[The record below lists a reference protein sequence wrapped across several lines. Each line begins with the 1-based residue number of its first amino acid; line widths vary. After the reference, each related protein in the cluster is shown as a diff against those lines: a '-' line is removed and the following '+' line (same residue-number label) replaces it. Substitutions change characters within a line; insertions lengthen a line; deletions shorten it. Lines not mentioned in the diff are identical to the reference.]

1 MKKSVQFPAAITLAF
16 LSVLAITSCFDSIP
30 DEYEDY
36 FAYTPNVAKP
46 GGNTVS
52 LLEGNIELL
61 IPEGAVNSEI
71 FLSAKECDHSEQ
83 CRFLLKMVRIEPK
96 ITFAKP
102 VTVTLK
108 YDGILSSTDVQFTD
122 CKPVICYWKN
132 EEDYLNGVKQTCICC
147 CKDTA
152 SAAIKFCVQ
161 QTGIF
166 AVGNNGNGEFD

>member
-1 MKKSVQFPAAITLAF
+1 MKRSIQLPAAFTL
-16 LSVLAITSCFDSIP
+16 VLACAMAFSSCFEPIP
-30 DEYEDY
+30 EEFPDY
-36 FAYTPNVAKP
+36 FEFTPNVAKP

-52 LLEGNIELL
+52 LLEGNVEIF

-71 FLSAKECDHSEQ
+71 TLTATECDHPDQ
-83 CRFLLKMVRIEPK
+83 CRFLMKMVKIEPQ
-96 ITFAKP
+96 IMFMKP

-108 YDGILSSTDVQFTD
+108 YDGILSNTDVWITD

-132 EEDYLNGVKQTCICC
+132 EEDYLNGVKQTCISCYA
-147 CKDTA
+147 DTSNIA
-152 SAAIKFCVQ
+152 VNFCAQ